1 MSQITIEDL
10 VDGAILEGFRNGT
23 ANYVESIEAELQRE
37 AIIEES
43 GSAHDLLQN
52 MIDLSV
58 QEKTSEAVSENVSE
72 LSQKLN
78 LLFGGQA

>member
-72 LSQKLN
+72 LGQKLN